1 LCFVAKVKQ
10 NHLQHIPY
18 SCEILLGPLY
28 CFHYFGAEQENFMV
42 KFQIQIFLT
51 LLFIAIYLACAM
63 RPDPQY
69 HNWPGKDEYEKEPS
83 EITLDSDTLIF
94 RNHGQ
99 DTEDTQELSQQD
111 LVDNP
116 ELLERFKPEIQR
128 FFGAPYVWGGAS
140 PRGTDCSGL
149 VASIY
154 KRARDKELP
163 HSTKRLFQM
172 GRRVRI
178 SDLEFGD
185 LVFFN
190 FKNRRSR
197 EPDHV
202 GLYIADDYF
211 LHASVSKGVTLA
223 NLRKSPY
230 RDIFMGARRID

>member
-1 LCFVAKVKQ
+1 
-10 NHLQHIPY
+10 
-18 SCEILLGPLY
+18 
-28 CFHYFGAEQENFMV
+28 MV
-42 KFQIQIFLT
+42 KFQIQILLT
-51 LLFIAIYLACAM
+51 LLFISIYLACAM

-69 HNWPGKDEYEKEPS
+69 HNWRDKDVQKEQN
-83 EITLDSDTLIF
+83 ETRAESDTLVF
-94 RNHGQ
+94 HNPERG
-99 DTEDTQELSQQD
+99 TEDTQELSQQD
-111 LVDNP
+111 LIENP
-116 ELLERFKPEIQR
+116 DLLEKFKPEIQR

-140 PRGTDCSGL
+140 PKGTDCSGL

-163 HSTKRLFQM
+163 HSTKKLFQM
-172 GRRVRI
+172 GRRVHI
-178 SDLEFGD
+178 SNLEFGD

-202 GLYIADDYF
+202 GLYIAEDYF

-230 RDIFMGARRID
+230 RDIFIGARRID